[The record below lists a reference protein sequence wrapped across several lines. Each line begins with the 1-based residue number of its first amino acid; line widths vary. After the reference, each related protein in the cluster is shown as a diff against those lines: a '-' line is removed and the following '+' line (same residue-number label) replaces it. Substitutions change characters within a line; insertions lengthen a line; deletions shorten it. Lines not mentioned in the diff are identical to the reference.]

1 MRCLSNL
8 SPQALGSTWKRRWT
22 DSEPEVT
29 KTPRKQSSRSSRTD
43 KQELTDSGRTLK
55 TCSGSSRRKFRHGER
70 KVDTGPIPSLF
81 SYLQLIPDWRG
92 EENPFSPMECHWL
105 QKPHP
110 RAGPGVSGQYKVDFM
125 FFFCVLYFCF
135 DFQGFLF
142 CLQRRMNIKLQGR
155 KLGKGKWNDQN
166 ILYEKKSQ

>member
-125 FFFCVLYFCF
+125 VFLCTL
-135 DFQGFLF
+135 FLF
-142 CLQRRMNIKLQGR
+142 WFSGVFVLFTKENEHEVARQEVGEVEM
-155 KLGKGKWNDQN
+155 KWSKY
-166 ILYEKKSQ
+166 IVWKKSQ